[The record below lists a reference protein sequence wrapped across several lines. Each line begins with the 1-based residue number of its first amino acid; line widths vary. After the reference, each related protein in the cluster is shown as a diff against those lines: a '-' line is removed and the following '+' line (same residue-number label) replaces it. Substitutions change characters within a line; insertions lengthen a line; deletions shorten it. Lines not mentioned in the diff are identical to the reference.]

1 LPSVPG
7 LSSRLI
13 VNSFAVGM
21 LGNLLQLCL
30 GNAGRAF
37 LGNRKIPGFEWK
49 NASDGSFVILDRW
62 GRVGKGELGDY
73 SCDMHC
79 AFTSFPQGRT
89 GVTHSF
95 ASLICG
101 LDNFHCDVL
110 VQFPARCAEY
120 RPEGF
125 G

>member
-1 LPSVPG
+1 MLTPPSARAWQSLPSVPG

-37 LGNRKIPGFEWK
+37 LRNRKIPGFEWK
-49 NASDGSFVILDRW
+49 NATDGFLCNLGPVEPSGQ
-62 GRVGKGELGDY
+62 GRARRLQ
-73 SCDMHC
+73 CDLHR

-89 GVTHSF
+89 GVT
-95 ASLICG
+95 SLG
-101 LDNFHCDVL
+101 VTSL
-110 VQFPARCAEY
+110 VHFTRSVVS
-120 RPEGF
+120 
-125 G
+125 